1 MRILYHWPLD
11 PFSRMARLALAEKR
25 LTFKLSRVE
34 FTDDPAVLLALN
46 PSGNTPVL
54 RDETGATPVIVAE
67 ARPILEYLD
76 EAREAAPLL
85 PEGLAERA
93 EVRRLV
99 EWFCVKFHS
108 EVNAYIMYERLE
120 KPLIGGG
127 PPDSAVM
134 RDGRSHLRWHLA
146 HINHLVET
154 RDWLAGTALTHA
166 DIAAAAQLSC
176 LDYLGEVPWEEFAL
190 VKSWYVR
197 LKSRPAFQSLLTDI
211 IPGMPP
217 AAHYANL
224 DF

>member
-1 MRILYHWPLD
+1 VRILYHWPLD

-34 FTDDPAVLLALN
+34 FTDDPAALLALN
-46 PSGNTPVL
+46 PAGSTPVL
-54 RDETGATPVIVAE
+54 RDESGATTVIVAE

-85 PEGLAERA
+85 PPDLPGRA

-99 EWFCVKFHS
+99 EWFCVKFHA
-108 EVNAYIMYERLE
+108 EVNAYILYERLE
-120 KPLIGGG
+120 KPMTGGG
-127 PPDSAVM
+127 APDNSAI
-134 RDGRSHLRWHLA
+134 RQGRSHLRWHLA

-154 RDWLAGTALTHA
+154 RDWLAGTSLTHA
-166 DIAAAAQLSC
+166 DIAAGAQLSC

-190 VKSWYVR
+190 AKTWYMR
-197 LKSRPAFQSLLTDI
+197 LKSRPAFRPLLADTL
-211 IPGMPP
+211 PGIPP
-217 AAHYANL
+217 APHYANL

>member
-34 FTDDPAVLLALN
+34 HTDDPAKILTLN
-46 PSGNTPVL
+46 PAGTTPVL
-54 RDETGATPVIVAE
+54 RDESGAEPIVVVE

-85 PEGLAERA
+85 PADIAARA

-99 EWFCVKFHS
+99 EWFSVKFHA
-108 EVNAYIMYERLE
+108 EVNAYILHERLE
-120 KPLIGGG
+120 KSLIGGG
-127 PPDSAVM
+127 SPDAGLM
-134 RDGRSHLRWHLA
+134 REGRSHLRWHMA
-146 HINHLVET
+146 HINHLIES
-154 RDWLAGTALTHA
+154 RDWLAGTNLTQA

-176 LDYLGEVPWEEFAL
+176 LDYLGEVPWDEFAL
-190 VKSWYVR
+190 AKSWYGR
-197 LKSRPAFQSLLTDI
+197 FKSRPSFRALLTDVL
-211 IPGMPP
+211 PGMPP
-217 AAHYANL
+217 AKHYADL